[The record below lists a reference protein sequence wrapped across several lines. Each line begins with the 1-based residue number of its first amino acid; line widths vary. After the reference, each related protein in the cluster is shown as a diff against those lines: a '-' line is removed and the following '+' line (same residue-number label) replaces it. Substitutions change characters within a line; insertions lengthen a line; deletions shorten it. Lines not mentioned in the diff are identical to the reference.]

1 MGGTRETPLASNAHD
16 RSATTSPA
24 TGAPEPALQRAVVAL
39 LRGEPPAG
47 EFDVAAVRSCLRR
60 YECGGYLQG
69 LWSSNGRS
77 ETLPRTWAAALA
89 WAHRATGLD
98 SLAAL
103 AEFRVVASLLAGQ
116 RVPFVLLK
124 GAAYMV
130 DLYRDPAERA
140 LTDVDLLIRPGDV
153 SRTARLLQDAG
164 YEGTV
169 GPHYPEDRRF
179 EMRRTEAARCGFEF
193 HWWLGLPLR
202 LRFDQEALWRRSE
215 LCALEGMDALRLEAH
230 DALLYHVGHLAD
242 HYFGPSLKWIID
254 LREML
259 RRWSIDPARLLDRA
273 ASWRV
278 RIALHLALAHLEKIF
293 PGAAPPGLLEGSA
306 PGPLRRGLLRRHLS
320 DGPAEMLDIGED
332 GGPRYPIRPL
342 ILDRPTDAVLLA
354 GRVLARP
361 LARTFRRVAGR
372 GRLPWAVSSAGRG
385 AGTPGDGEN

>member
-1 MGGTRETPLASNAHD
+1 MAMGPPET
-16 RSATTSPA
+16 
-24 TGAPEPALQRAVVAL
+24 ALQRAVVAL
-39 LRGEPPAG
+39 LRGGPPAG
-47 EFDVAAVRSCLRR
+47 EFDAASIASCLRR
-60 YECGGYLQG
+60 YECGGYLAS
-69 LWSSNGRS
+69 LWSAEGRFS
-77 ETLPRTWAAALA
+77 TLPRTWAAALA
-89 WAHRATGLD
+89 GANRATRLD

-103 AEFRVVASLLAGQ
+103 AEFRSISTLLLEQ
-116 RVPFVLLK
+116 KVPFVLLK

-140 LTDVDLLIRPGDV
+140 LTDVDLLIHPEDV
-153 SRTARLLQDAG
+153 SRTARLLTGAG
-164 YEGTV
+164 YAGAV

-179 EMRRTEAARCGFEF
+179 EMRRPGAARCGFEF

-215 LCALEGMDALRLEAH
+215 PCALEGVASLRLEAH

-259 RRWSIDPARLLDRA
+259 RRWRIEPGPLLKRA

-278 RIALHLALAHLEKIF
+278 RTALHLALTHLEKVF
-293 PGAAPPGLLEGSA
+293 PGAAPPGLLDGSA
-306 PGPLRRGLLRRHLS
+306 PGPLRRSLLRRHLS
-320 DGPAEMLDIGED
+320 DGPAEMLDIDHD

-342 ILDRPTDAVLLA
+342 ILDRPADAVLLA

-361 LARTFRRVAGR
+361 LARRFRRVFGR
-372 GRLPWAVSSAGRG
+372 GQLPWEASPGPHGSGERG
-385 AGTPGDGEN
+385 PGAN